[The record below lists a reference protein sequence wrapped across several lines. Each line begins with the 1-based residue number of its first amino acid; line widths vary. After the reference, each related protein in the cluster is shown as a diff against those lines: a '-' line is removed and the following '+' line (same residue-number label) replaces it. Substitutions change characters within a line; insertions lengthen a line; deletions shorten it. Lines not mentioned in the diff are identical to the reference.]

1 MPISALAKTAIP
13 TASGPVCWRLSRSAE
28 AVASVGAS
36 AGCYRSTEDVLVIP
50 VVVPELELRDVERQV
65 FPADLVVR
73 ADHAALEQRPEA
85 FNRVGVDCAD
95 HVLLGGVVDGLVR
108 EGFAKPV
115 VGGELIL
122 SITRA
127 TTLPFREPAPMI
139 GCFLVARP

>member
-36 AGCYRSTEDVLVIP
+36 AGCYRGTEDVLVIP

-95 HVLLGGVVDGLVR
+95 HVLFAVMVNGAMRVGFVQLLV
-108 EGFAKPV
+108 A
-115 VGGELIL
+115 
-122 SITRA
+122 
-127 TTLPFREPAPMI
+127 LPRIGREPSSKQHHA
-139 GCFLVARP
+139 GRC